1 MGFLGAESGSKAGGR
16 ADGVF
21 SGAASAAGKG
31 RPEKREGS
39 ATAGASTAS
48 GRNGGGGTAGK
59 ERGERSGGRRS
70 RRAAPVADG
79 VAHGGEAPTDGA
91 VLVERRVLREKSSGA
106 QKREGARGE
115 RGAGADIGGREE
127 RGRRP
132 CRLRRDVLPH
142 AGLRA
147 PMTGSTTLEGLS
159 SAFPHP
165 VADSPLVEKAAGH
178 EKRPGKRRAPASFIK
193 EGPVRENP
201 VKERRFYL
209 EPPACS
215 RPRFFSSTSRQ
226 ASAAGVTPEMRPACP
241 SVRGRMAESFSCISR
256 ESPEMPS

>member
-1 MGFLGAESGSKAGGR
+1 MGFFWRRVRQQNGEKSRRRFLGRGVCGGGREAGKAGGER
-16 ADGVF
+16 DGRGLDCV
-21 SGAASAAGKG
+21 GTERRG
-31 RPEKREGS
+31 RD
-39 ATAGASTAS
+39 
-48 GRNGGGGTAGK
+48 
-59 ERGERSGGRRS
+59 GRRS

-91 VLVERRVLREKSSGA
+91 VLVERRVLRAKSSGA

-115 RGAGADIGGREE
+115 RAREGRGEPERTSAAGKSAGGGLAACGATCCLTPGSGSDDGIDDSGGALVCVPASGR
-127 RGRRP
+127 
-132 CRLRRDVLPH
+132 
-142 AGLRA
+142 GL
-147 PMTGSTTLEGLS
+147 
-159 SAFPHP
+159 
-165 VADSPLVEKAAGH
+165 VLVEKAAGH